1 MSPAGFTPAAS
12 APMFQVASDMAD
24 LVLRNGR
31 IFTGDRARPH
41 AAALTVSNGLI
52 TAVGGEDDVAALIG
66 PDTYLQ
72 NTGWTPDGSDVFSH
86 ALAIGRGAMPDGLAV
101 QTHVVAENDRVAS
114 ISLWDGTITRS
125 GSAVDFTSADFLRI
139 EDGVAAEHWD
149 TVDTCSS
156 CEEHQEG
163 CSWREMRAASLARCG
178 WLQRP
183 VAGCWRW
190 RCWARR

>member
-52 TAVGGEDDVAALIG
+52 TSVGDEDDVAALIG

-72 NTGWTPDGSDVFSH
+72 NTGW
-86 ALAIGRGAMPDGLAV
+86 
-101 QTHVVAENDRVAS
+101 Q
-114 ISLWDGTITRS
+114 
-125 GSAVDFTSADFLRI
+125 
-139 EDGVAAEHWD
+139 
-149 TVDTCSS
+149 
-156 CEEHQEG
+156 
-163 CSWREMRAASLARCG
+163 
-178 WLQRP
+178 
-183 VAGCWRW
+183 
-190 RCWARR
+190 